1 MEEKNMRQAIKVM
14 FDVAK
19 VFVLFTG
26 CTILF
31 YFAILWIN
39 EEYQNYHR
47 YEKPKGE
54 SVQEAS
60 GLEGSVADNWI
71 NRMIFFY
78 ENGE

>member
-1 MEEKNMRQAIKVM
+1 MRKAMKVM

-19 VFVLFTG
+19 VFLMFTG

-54 SVQEAS
+54 SVEEVS
-60 GLEGSVADNWI
+60 GFVADNWV

>member
-1 MEEKNMRQAIKVM
+1 MSMRKAMSVL
-14 FDVAK
+14 FDVIK

-26 CTILF
+26 CTIMF

-47 YEKPKGE
+47 YKQPQSE
-54 SVQEAS
+54 SVEQVS
-60 GLEGSVADNWI
+60 GIPSAGWVSRV
-71 NRMIFFY
+71 IFFY

>member
-1 MEEKNMRQAIKVM
+1 MRQAIKVTFETM
-14 FDVAK
+14 K
-19 VFVLFTG
+19 VFLLFTG

-39 EEYQNYHR
+39 EEYQSYRQH
-47 YEKPKGE
+47 EKPIGE
-54 SVQEAS
+54 SVEEVS
-60 GLEGSVADNWI
+60 GMENSVADHWI